1 MNDGLL
7 GLLLNSTPTPTTSS
21 SFAQQSAFYN
31 NLAVRPA
38 MIAFDLMQIVD
49 IPLND
54 QNENIV
60 LIPAD
65 DELMYNYGS
74 LSCFVNYRPT
84 ICTHLIPLMKREIIV

>member
-1 MNDGLL
+1 
-7 GLLLNSTPTPTTSS
+7 
-21 SFAQQSAFYN
+21 
-31 NLAVRPA
+31 
-38 MIAFDLMQIVD
+38 MQIDD

-54 QNENIV
+54 QIENIA

-84 ICTHLIPLMKREIIV
+84 ICTHLIPLMKRAIIV